1 MRVKIC
7 GIRDEEELKM
17 CVKYA
22 DAVGFVTEY
31 PSDVP
36 WNITREEVRKLI
48 SKTPPFTCTVIVTSG
63 SVEDVVELVEY
74 TKPNAVQLHGNE
86 SEEEVKEI
94 VEAVDAKVIKALPV
108 DVGTGRVYGRDAV
121 EAALSYERVGVD
133 AILLD
138 SKTERVGGTGKTFNW
153 EVARRV
159 REEIGIPLIL
169 AGGLNSGNV
178 GRAIEYVK
186 PYAVDVI
193 SGVETNGRK
202 DERKVREFVKAVKVF
217 L

>member
-36 WNITREEVRKLI
+36 WNITREEARELI

-94 VEAVDAKVIKALPV
+94 IEAVDAKVIKALPV

-121 EAALSYERVGVD
+121 EAALSYEKVGVD

>member
-7 GIRDEEELKM
+7 GIRDEEELEI

-31 PSDVP
+31 PADVP
-36 WNITREEVRKLI
+36 WNITRDKARELI
-48 SKTPPFTCTVIVTSG
+48 SKTPPFIYTVLVTSG
-63 SVEDVVELVEY
+63 SFEKVVELVEY
-74 TKPNAVQLHGNE
+74 TKPNAVQLHGEE

-94 VEAVDAKVIKALPV
+94 AEAVNAKVIKALPV
-108 DVGTGRVYGRDAV
+108 DVKTGKVYGRDAV
-121 EAALSYERVGVD
+121 EAALSYEKACVD

-138 SKTERVGGTGKTFNW
+138 SKTERVGGTGASFSW
-153 EVARRV
+153 EVAKKV
-159 REEIGIPLIL
+159 RERIGLPLIL
-169 AGGLNSGNV
+169 AGGLNSENV
-178 GRAIEYVK
+178 RRAIEFVK

-202 DERKVREFVKAVKVF
+202 DERKVRDFVRAAKVI
-217 L
+217 